1 MQNEETHDESAEAAE
16 APAPPPPSAKTT
28 AELEREKKRSRPELR
43 GRFKIVLSVLIALTS
58 LLGAVAAW
66 QAEAAS
72 SKRDA
77 DNGSGFAK
85 SVAKD
90 QTQANLRARV
100 ASQLF
105 DYEQGRDD
113 LAQANAL
120 RLQARHGA
128 KADRRYLRT
137 QAAFEADLG
146 KRILATLDPDAFGA
160 NHAFNP
166 EREFAIDFTAA
177 KNNSDFDSTVEFV
190 QAGHQATKA
199 SRLVGLTVLLIG
211 AAFFFTLAQVS
222 SRNGS
227 ARLYAGGGVLVLVTA
242 GVLLLLVVVAT

>member
-1 MQNEETHDESAEAAE
+1 MQNEQTHDENAEPAEAL
-16 APAPPPPSAKTT
+16 APAPPDETT
-28 AELEREKKRSRPELR
+28 AGPKRKEGGLR
-43 GRFKIVLSVLIALTS
+43 RLKGRFKIVLSVLIALTS

-90 QTQANLRARV
+90 QTQATLRARV
-100 ASQLF
+100 ASQLL
-105 DYEQGRDD
+105 DYEQGKDD

-120 RLQARHGA
+120 NLQARHGA

-137 QAAFEADLG
+137 QSAFEADLG

-177 KNNSDFDSTVEFV
+177 KNNSDFDSNAEFV
-190 QAGHQATKA
+190 EAGHQATKA

-222 SRNGS
+222 SRRGN
-227 ARLYAGGGVLVLVTA
+227 ARLYAGGGLLVLVTA
-242 GVLLLLVVVAT
+242 GILLLLVVVAT

>member
-1 MQNEETHDESAEAAE
+1 MENEEPHDESAEAAE
-16 APAPPPPSAKTT
+16 APAPPPTPAETT
-28 AELEREKKRSRPELR
+28 AERTRERKRRPELT

-85 SVAKD
+85 SVARD
-90 QTQANLRARV
+90 QTEANLRARV
-100 ASQLF
+100 ASQLL

-113 LAQANAL
+113 LAQGNAL

-128 KADRRYLRT
+128 AADRRYLRT

-177 KNNSDFDSTVEFV
+177 KNTSDFDSTAEFV
-190 QAGHQATKA
+190 EAGHQAAKA

-222 SRNGS
+222 SRRGT
-227 ARLYAGGGVLVLVTA
+227 ARLYAGGGVLVLVSA